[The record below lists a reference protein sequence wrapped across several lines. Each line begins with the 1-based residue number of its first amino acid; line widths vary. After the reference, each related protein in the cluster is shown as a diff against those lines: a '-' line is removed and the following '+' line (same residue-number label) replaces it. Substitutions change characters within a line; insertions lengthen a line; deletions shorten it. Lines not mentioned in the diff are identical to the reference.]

1 MAALLI
7 GGSLIL
13 ADKAKQRKQEKK
25 DKKKAHDDKRYK
37 DLEKETKLRLERSQ
51 SGKVEKLVEVNDDDE
66 SDKASGSK
74 DGDDEQQQQ
83 QQQRQQRT
91 PSYTEAEWAEM
102 FPNELPLKKKPII
115 YY

>member
-7 GGSLIL
+7 GGSFIL
-13 ADKAKQRKQEKK
+13 ADKARQRKQERKA
-25 DKKKAHDDKRYK
+25 KKKAHDDKRYK
-37 DLEKETKLRLERSQ
+37 DLERETKVRLERSQ
-51 SGKVEKLVEVNDDDE
+51 SGNVEKLIEVNDDDE

-83 QQQRQQRT
+83 QQQRT

>member
-13 ADKAKQRKQEKK
+13 ADKARQRKQERK

-37 DLEKETKLRLERSQ
+37 DLERETKVRLERSQ

-83 QQQRQQRT
+83 QQRT

>member
-13 ADKAKQRKQEKK
+13 ADKARQRKQERK

-37 DLEKETKLRLERSQ
+37 DLERETKVRLERSQ
-51 SGKVEKLVEVNDDDE
+51 SGKVEKLVEVNDDDDE

-74 DGDDEQQQQ
+74 DGGDDEQQQQ
-83 QQQRQQRT
+83 QQQRT

>member
-7 GGSLIL
+7 GGSFIL
-13 ADKAKQRKQEKK
+13 ADRAKQRKKEKK

-37 DLEKETKLRLERSQ
+37 DLERETKLRLERSQ
-51 SGKVEKLVEVNDDDE
+51 SGNVEKLIEVNDDEE

-74 DGDDEQQQQ
+74 DGGDDEQQQQ
-83 QQQRQQRT
+83 QQQQRT